1 MTVRMLI
8 AFDRRNERIRTS
20 GEYQFVKLKRIAFGR
35 CYDFTL
41 RINVVNRFA

>member
-8 AFDRRNERIRTS
+8 AFNRRDKRIRAS
-20 GEYQFVKLKRIAFGR
+20 GEYQFIKLKRIAFGR

-41 RINVVNRFA
+41 RINVVNRFT